1 MEFYLFDELK
11 SEIYEYD
18 ESLMKNFPNIIL
30 IKDEQIGSIALENQN
45 FGYVL
50 KLSNI
55 EEKELLKI
63 VKEKDIVQNNINIYT
78 PFLLLNFLEDKYGRA
93 YILKLGSKI
102 FYIKDSKIVIENEAF
117 LVKQNF
123 LEYFQ
128 KTNALFCWD

>member
-1 MEFYLFDELK
+1 MEFYLFDESK
-11 SEIYEYD
+11 NEIYEYD
-18 ESLMKNFPNIIL
+18 ESLMKKFPNIIL
-30 IKDEQIGSIALENQN
+30 IKDENIGSIALENKN
-45 FGYVL
+45 FDYVL

-55 EEKELLKI
+55 EEKQLLKI

-102 FYIKDSKIVIENEAF
+102 FYIKESKLFIENEAF

-128 KTNALFCWD
+128 KTNALFCWN